1 MQRQNS
7 RPKTDKKKETSGSHF
22 KTEKTKKRNVFA
34 LKYLHMDIVEYNL
47 KNTME
52 AKYVQKTINNIT
64 QNVNM

>member
-1 MQRQNS
+1 
-7 RPKTDKKKETSGSHF
+7 
-22 KTEKTKKRNVFA
+22 
-34 LKYLHMDIVEYNL
+34 MDIVEYNL